1 MNLIDRL
8 NEDLKTAMK
17 NKDSL
22 KLSVIRMVKGAISL
36 EKIKLK
42 RELNDDEII
51 GLISKEIKMRKDSI
65 LEFEKANRIDLIDK
79 NNEEIKILK
88 EYLPEELSTEE
99 LAKIIDEVFILVNP
113 SSTKDMGN
121 IMKEITP
128 RVKGRVDMSYVSNI
142 VKEKLNSL

>member
-42 RELNDDEII
+42 RDLNDDEII

-65 LEFEKANRIDLIDK
+65 LEFEKASRIDLIDK

-88 EYLPEELSTEE
+88 GYLPEELSTEE

>member
-42 RELNDDEII
+42 RDLNDDEII

-142 VKEKLNSL
+142 VKDKLNSL

>member
-42 RELNDDEII
+42 RDLNDDEII

-65 LEFEKANRIDLIDK
+65 LEFEKASRIDLIDK

>member
-42 RELNDDEII
+42 RDLNDDEII